1 MEKML
6 ESLNRAT
13 AKNTVYAADLREKQ
27 VRTEIASQLIE
38 RGIDD
43 ATTILLV
50 LGHVDAA
57 DAIVA
62 SRIKSEEVDEILNES
77 WESWP
82 RYLVRRMVA
91 EQAQRKQ
98 MQAAVENAVAE
109 TEDDLPYGEKGE
121 ADED

>member
-1 MEKML
+1 MMEKML
-6 ESLNRAT
+6 DSLNRAT
-13 AKNTVYAADLREKQ
+13 AKNASYAADLREKQ

-62 SRIKSEEVDEILNES
+62 SRIKSEKVDEILNES
-77 WESWP
+77 WDSWQ
-82 RYLVRRMVA
+82 RYLVRRIVA
-91 EQAQRKQ
+91 EQAQRRQ
-98 MQAAVENAVAE
+98 MEAAVKEAVE

>member
-6 ESLNRAT
+6 DSLNRAT

-38 RGIDD
+38 RGIND

-57 DAIVA
+57 DALVA
-62 SRIKSEEVDEILNES
+62 SRMKYEDVDEILDQTWDS
-77 WESWP
+77 WQ
-82 RYLVRRMVA
+82 RYLARRMVA
-91 EQAQRKQ
+91 EQAQRRQ
-98 MQAAVENAVAE
+98 MEAAVKEAVE